1 VSVELVEVVRSGFR
15 EGVHRGSLVVLAADG
30 SVDLALGDVRTPVF
44 PRSSNKPMQAVAML
58 RSGFAP
64 RDTTQLAL
72 SSASH
77 SGEAAHVEGAL
88 RLLAEAGLTEDDLR
102 CPADLPGDEP
112 TREALLAAGG
122 GRRRVYMNCSG
133 KHSAMVS
140 TCAANGWSL
149 PDYLDPAHPLQQSAV
164 STVAELAGEAVDAVG
179 VDGCGAP
186 IFALSLTGLAT
197 AFARIVTAPAGSP
210 ERRVADAVRAHPF
223 LVSGTGREDLL
234 LMAAVPG
241 LLCKAGAEGVHAG
254 ALPDGRAFAVKIDD
268 GAGRAR
274 GPVTVGVLRHLGV
287 PDSDALASLAEEPLL
302 GGGLRVGSARLLPGL
317 LQP

>member
-64 RDTTQLAL
+64 RDTAQLAL

-77 SGEAAHVEGAL
+77 TGEAAHVEGAL

-140 TCAANGWSL
+140 TCATNGWSL
-149 PDYLDPAHPLQQSAV
+149 TDYLDPAHPLQQSAA
-164 STVAELAGEAVDAVG
+164 STVSELAGEAVDAVG

-186 IFALSLTGLAT
+186 IFALSLSGLAAAFAGLAT
-197 AFARIVTAPAGSP
+197 ATPGSP

-234 LMAAVPG
+234 LMTAVPG

-268 GAGRAR
+268 GASRAR

-287 PDSDALASLAEEPLL
+287 PDSDALDALAEEPLL

>member
-1 VSVELVEVVRSGFR
+1 MSVELVEVVRSGFR
-15 EGVHRGSLVVLAADG
+15 EGVHRGSIVVLAADG
-30 SVDLALGDVRTPVF
+30 SVELALGDVRTPVF
-44 PRSSNKPMQAVAML
+44 PRSSNKPLQAVAML
-58 RSGFAP
+58 RSGFVP
-64 RDTTQLAL
+64 RDTAQLAL

-77 SGEAAHVEGAL
+77 SGEHAHVQGAL
-88 RLLAEAGLTEDDLR
+88 ALLADAGLTEDDLR
-102 CPADLPGDEP
+102 CPPDLPGDEP

-122 GRRRVYMNCSG
+122 ARRRVYMNCSG

-140 TCAANGWSL
+140 TCAVNGWSL
-149 PDYLDPAHPLQQSAV
+149 SDYLEPAHPLQRSAA

-197 AFARIVTAPAGSP
+197 AFARLVTGGTGTP

-234 LMAAVPG
+234 LMTAVPG

-274 GPVTVGVLRHLGV
+274 GPVTAGVLRHLGV
-287 PDSDALASLAEEPLL
+287 PGSEALSALAEEPLL
-302 GGGLRVGSARLLPGL
+302 GGGVRVGSTRLLPGL
-317 LQP
+317 L

>member
-1 VSVELVEVVRSGFR
+1 MSVELVEVVRSGFR
-15 EGVHRGSLVVLAADG
+15 EGVHRGSLVVLDPDG
-30 SVDLALGDVRTPVF
+30 RVQLSLGDVRSPVF
-44 PRSSNKPMQAVAML
+44 PRSSNKPLQAVAML
-58 RSGFAP
+58 RSGFTPA
-64 RDTTQLAL
+64 DSAQLAL
-72 SSASH
+72 ASASH
-77 SGEAAHVEGAL
+77 SGEPAHVEGAL
-88 RLLAEAGLTEDDLR
+88 RLLADAGLTEDDLR

-112 TREALLAAGG
+112 TRNAVLAAGG

-149 PDYLDPAHPLQQSAV
+149 PDYLDPAHPLQRSGFE
-164 STVAELAGEAVDAVG
+164 TVTELAGEAVPTVG

-197 AFARIVTAPAGSP
+197 AFARLVTAGPATP

-223 LVSGTGREDLL
+223 LISGTGREDLM
-234 LMAAVPG
+234 LMSAVPG

-268 GAGRAR
+268 GAARAR
-274 GPVTVGVLRHLGV
+274 GPVSVGVLRHLGV
-287 PDSDALASLAEEPLL
+287 PDSEALAALAEEPLL
-302 GGGLRVGSARLLPGL
+302 GGGVQVGSARLLPGL
-317 LQP
+317 L

>member
-1 VSVELVEVVRSGFR
+1 MSVELVEVVRSGFR

-30 SVDLALGDVRTPVF
+30 SIDLALGDVRTPVF

-64 RDTTQLAL
+64 RDTAQLAL

-77 SGEAAHVEGAL
+77 TGEAAHVEGAL

-140 TCAANGWSL
+140 TCATNGWSL
-149 PDYLDPAHPLQQSAV
+149 TDYLDPAHPLQQSAA
-164 STVAELAGEAVDAVG
+164 STVSELAGEAVDAVG

-186 IFALSLTGLAT
+186 IFALSLSGLAAAFAGLAT
-197 AFARIVTAPAGSP
+197 ATPGSP

-234 LMAAVPG
+234 LMTAVPG

-268 GAGRAR
+268 GASRAR

-287 PDSDALASLAEEPLL
+287 PDSDALDTLAEEPLL

-317 LQP
+317 LHP

>member
-1 VSVELVEVVRSGFR
+1 MSVQLVEVVRSGFR
-15 EGVHRGSLVVLAADG
+15 EGVHRGSLVVLDPDG
-30 SVDLALGDVRTPVF
+30 RVQLALGDVRSPVF
-44 PRSSNKPMQAVAML
+44 PRSSNKPLQAVAML
-58 RSGFAP
+58 RSGFTPA
-64 RDTTQLAL
+64 DSAQLAL
-72 SSASH
+72 ASASH
-77 SGEAAHVEGAL
+77 SGEPAHVEGAL
-88 RLLAEAGLTEDDLR
+88 RLLADAGLTEDDLR

-112 TREALLAAGG
+112 TRNAVLAAGG

-149 PDYLDPAHPLQQSAV
+149 PDYLDPAHPLQRSGFE
-164 STVAELAGEAVDAVG
+164 TVAELAGEAVPTVG

-197 AFARIVTAPAGSP
+197 AFARLVTAAPATP

-234 LMAAVPG
+234 LMSAVPG

-268 GAGRAR
+268 GAARAR
-274 GPVTVGVLRHLGV
+274 GPVSVGVLRHLGV
-287 PDSDALASLAEEPLL
+287 PDSEALAALADEPLL
-302 GGGLRVGSARLLPGL
+302 GGGVQVGSARMLPGL
-317 LQP
+317 L

>member
-1 VSVELVEVVRSGFR
+1 MSVDLVEVVRSGFR
-15 EGVHRGSLVVLAADG
+15 EGVHRGSLVVLDADG
-30 SVDLALGDVRTPVF
+30 RVELAMGDVGTPVF

-64 RDTTQLAL
+64 TDTAQLAL

-77 SGEAAHVEGAL
+77 SGEAAHVDGAL
-88 RLLAEAGLTEDDLR
+88 RLLADAGLTEDDLR
-102 CPADLPGDEP
+102 CPPDLPGHEP
-112 TREALLAAGG
+112 TREAVLAAGG

-149 PDYLDPAHPLQQSAV
+149 SDYLDPAHPLQRSAAD
-164 STVAELAGEAVDAVG
+164 TVAELAGEAIDAVG

-197 AFARIVTAPAGSP
+197 AFARIATAEPASP
-210 ERRVADAVRAHPF
+210 ERRVADAVREHPF

-234 LMAAVPG
+234 LMQAVPG
-241 LLCKAGAEGVHAG
+241 LLCKAGAEGVHVG

-268 GAGRAR
+268 GAARAR

-287 PDSDALASLAEEPLL
+287 PDTDALAALAEEPLL
-302 GGGLRVGSARLLPGL
+302 GGGVQVGSARLLPGL
-317 LQP
+317 LRR

>member
-1 VSVELVEVVRSGFR
+1 MSVELVEVVRSGFR
-15 EGVHRGSLVVLAADG
+15 EGVHRGSIVVLAADG
-30 SVDLALGDVRTPVF
+30 SVELALGDVVTPVF
-44 PRSSNKPMQAVAML
+44 PRSSNKPLQAVAML
-58 RSGFAP
+58 RSGFTP
-64 RDTTQLAL
+64 RDTAQLAL
-72 SSASH
+72 ASASH
-77 SGEAAHVEGAL
+77 SGEAAHVAGAL
-88 RLLAEAGLTEDDLR
+88 ALLADAGLTEDDLR
-102 CPADLPGDEP
+102 CPPDLPGDEP
-112 TREALLAAGG
+112 TREAVLAAGG

-140 TCAANGWSL
+140 TCAANDWSL
-149 PDYLDPAHPLQQSAV
+149 PDYLDPAHPLQRSAV

-197 AFARIVTAPAGSP
+197 AFARIVTGGPDTP

-234 LMAAVPG
+234 FMAAVPG

-274 GPVTVGVLRHLGV
+274 GPVTAGVLRHLGV
-287 PDSDALASLAEEPLL
+287 PDSDALAALAEEPLL
-302 GGGLRVGSARLLPGL
+302 GGGVRVGSALLLPGL

>member
-1 VSVELVEVVRSGFR
+1 MSVELVEVVRSGFR
-15 EGVHRGSLVVLAADG
+15 EGVHRGSLVVLDSDG
-30 SVDLALGDVRTPVF
+30 RVQLALGDVRSPVF
-44 PRSSNKPMQAVAML
+44 PRSSNKPLQAVAML
-58 RSGFAP
+58 RSGFTPA
-64 RDTTQLAL
+64 DSAQLAL
-72 SSASH
+72 ASASH
-77 SGEAAHVEGAL
+77 SGEPAHVEGAL
-88 RLLAEAGLTEDDLR
+88 RLLADAGLTEDDLR

-112 TREALLAAGG
+112 TRNAVLAAGG

-149 PDYLDPAHPLQQSAV
+149 PDYLDPTHPLQRSGFG
-164 STVAELAGEAVDAVG
+164 TVAELADEAVPAVG

-197 AFARIVTAPAGSP
+197 AFSRLVTAGPGTP

-234 LMAAVPG
+234 LMSAVPG

-268 GAGRAR
+268 GAARAR
-274 GPVTVGVLRHLGV
+274 GPVSVGVLRHLGV
-287 PDSDALASLAEEPLL
+287 PDSEALAALADEPLL
-302 GGGLRVGSARLLPGL
+302 GGGVQVGSARLLLGL
-317 LQP
+317 L